1 MSSPFYE
8 TVKTLPADDEGM
20 RAALVAAWTLMGCG
34 SMMEDNAYRKKL
46 DAMVLES
53 PEKAAAY
60 AVKQLK
66 ENNELLFHEDVLLQG
81 FYGCSWR
88 ETLPC
93 ANRPLVNYIMEE
105 VRAAGQRYFEKS
117 IGL

>member
-8 TVKTLPADDEGM
+8 TVKTLPANDEGM

-34 SMMEDNAYRKKL
+34 WMMEYVPFRREL
-46 DAMVLES
+46 SAMVDKS
-53 PEKAAAY
+53 PEEAAAY
-60 AVKQLK
+60 AMKQLK
-66 ENNELLFHEDVLLQG
+66 ENNNCLFHEDVLVQG

-93 ANRPLVNYIMEE
+93 ANRALVDYINDELQ
-105 VRAAGQRYFEKS
+105 AAGQRSFEKS

>member
-8 TVKTLPADDEGM
+8 TVKTLPANDEGM

-34 SMMEDNAYRKKL
+34 SMMEYGPFRRELA
-46 DAMVLES
+46 AMVDEC
-53 PEKAAAY
+53 PETAAAY
-60 AVKQLK
+60 AVKALK
-66 ENNELLFHEDVLLQG
+66 ENNNELFHEDVLVQG

-93 ANRPLVNYIMEE
+93 ANRALVDYINKEL
-105 VRAAGQRYFEKS
+105 RAAGQRAFEKS

>member
-8 TVKTLPADDEGM
+8 TVKTLPANEEGL

-34 SMMEDNAYRKKL
+34 SMVEYVPFRRELA
-46 DAMVLES
+46 AMVDEC
-53 PEKAAAY
+53 PETAAAY

-66 ENNELLFHEDVLLQG
+66 ENNKELFHEDVLLQG

-88 ETLPC
+88 EHLPC
-93 ANRPLVNYIMEE
+93 ANKALVDYINEE
-105 VRAAGQRYFEKS
+105 LRAAGQRAFEKS